1 MALLLPPVAGSFD
14 ASPRLYAARNL
25 DMMSTGSI
33 PQSGPRIY
41 TERRSILQEPGSV
54 CILSRAGVTYGC

>member
-1 MALLLPPVAGSFD
+1 
-14 ASPRLYAARNL
+14 
-25 DMMSTGSI
+25 MMSTGSI